1 MRSEIVGT
9 QSDPAS
15 IPDSK
20 IRPAPGRQGADE
32 LMPRVYDDLH
42 RLASAKVR
50 RDPAARTWQATD
62 LVHEVYLKMSSQ
74 QRAQWKS
81 SSHFFA
87 VGAQAM
93 RRILVDHA
101 RRKLRQKR
109 GSGKPTISLDEA
121 LTVSLQKPGDIVA
134 LHDALNALAEIDPN
148 QARMVEMR
156 FFGGMTVAE
165 VAEALSMSKRAVEA
179 EWTAVKAWLRRE
191 LS

>member
-1 MRSEIVGT
+1 
-9 QSDPAS
+9 
-15 IPDSK
+15 
-20 IRPAPGRQGADE
+20 
-32 LMPRVYDDLH
+32 MPRVYADLH
-42 RLASAKVR
+42 RLATAKIR
-50 RDPAARTWQATD
+50 RDPAAQTWQATD
-62 LVHEVYLKMSSQ
+62 LVNEVYLRMSNQ
-74 QRAQWKS
+74 ERARWKS

-109 GSGKPTISLDEA
+109 GSGRPNMSLDEA
-121 LTVSLQKPGDIVA
+121 RTVSLKRPDDIVA
-134 LHDALNALAEIDPN
+134 LHDALEALADLDPD

-156 FFGGMTVAE
+156 FFGGMTVTE

-179 EWTAVKAWLRRE
+179 EWTAAKAWLRRE